1 MCFGTGREVGAR
13 SLPVRA
19 SVDSTDLLIAKST
32 SGRKS
37 CQLPQSTEVRKG
49 VHTVRGVHVHVLACS
64 RTSLYSRQDS
74 RGQAE
79 GSHAVCPSWRSLKP
93 GSSRTREPVFGLV
106 TIEEMKTIDT
116 VKHRHT
122 HLLTYSLTH
131 SLTHSLVWCICL
143 RPPRCAS
150 TGPEVVLLIKRPHFN
165 ENADLP

>member
-106 TIEEMKTIDT
+106 TIDS
-116 VKHRHT
+116 VKHT
-122 HLLTYSLTH
+122 SDTLTYSLTH
-131 SLTHSLVWCICL
+131 LLTRSLTHSLTGLVYLSAPSSVCL
-143 RPPRCAS
+143 HG
-150 TGPEVVLLIKRPHFN
+150 TGSGATYKTIKAATF
-165 ENADLP
+165 